1 MVWGAMRGKPGGERR
16 KRTRF
21 KLPEWRDKTRK
32 RVAWVVSQLAV
43 TWAGETQVVQLGASS
58 SLESRSNRGG
68 LPAVLREITHFKQT
82 ECEHCLPNANEP
94 HLISSLPV
102 MQFKMSES
110 PEGVEDESPRC
121 LEVIGAFQNSS
132 QQFFVFFLLSYM
144 RIHQISMSQVFLEM
158 CNANF

>member
-1 MVWGAMRGKPGGERR
+1 MLESGERE
-16 KRTRF
+16 
-21 KLPEWRDKTRK
+21 PE

-58 SLESRSNRGG
+58 SLETRSNRED
-68 LPAVLREITHFKQT
+68 LPAVLGEITLSKQM

-102 MQFKMSES
+102 MQFKMSEP

-121 LEVIGAFQNSS
+121 LEVIGAS
-132 QQFFVFFLLSYM
+132 
-144 RIHQISMSQVFLEM
+144 
-158 CNANF
+158 